1 MYQALIRYIYIAIRN
16 AHSDAFHMAI
26 EAIFYLQTSTYART
40 AYTKVSFSIP
50 PPFFNIIF
58 ENEYDKS
65 HDNKSPNWNSNH
77 CCFYDSY

>member
-40 AYTKVSFSIP
+40 AYTLVSLS
-50 PPFFNIIF
+50 
-58 ENEYDKS
+58 
-65 HDNKSPNWNSNH
+65 NSYQFQN
-77 CCFYDSY
+77 

>member
-40 AYTKVSFSIP
+40 AYTKVSFNYPHTSIRLA
-50 PPFFNIIF
+50 FS
-58 ENEYDKS
+58 YKS
-65 HDNKSPNWNSNH
+65 ISL
-77 CCFYDSY
+77 